1 MRDNIF
7 RRDMIAPSHC
17 TNPLFVKFGSRD
29 LRTQHDADAYIERLC
44 KARSVLKDLQ
54 RSVRSPDAIIFRR
67 DIQDWAE
74 WLKAV
79 QAEVTNDAP

>member
-7 RRDMIAPSHC
+7 RRDMIAPNFC
-17 TNPLFVKFGSRD
+17 TNALFVRFGSRD

-44 KARSVLKDLQ
+44 QARMVLRDLQ

-67 DIQDWAE
+67 DITDWAE

-79 QAEVTNDAP
+79 QAEVTNEAP

>member
-1 MRDNIF
+1 MSNNIF

-44 KARSVLKDLQ
+44 QARMVLRDLQ

-67 DIQDWAE
+67 DIKDWAQ
-74 WLKAV
+74 WLEAV
-79 QAEVTNDAP
+79 RAEVTNDAT

>member
-1 MRDNIF
+1 MSSNIF
-7 RRDMIAPSHC
+7 RRDMIAPSFC

-29 LRTQHDADAYIERLC
+29 LRTQHDADEYLERLC
-44 KARSVLKDLQ
+44 QARMVLKDLQ

-67 DIQDWAE
+67 DITDWAE

-79 QAEVTNDAP
+79 RAEVTNEAP